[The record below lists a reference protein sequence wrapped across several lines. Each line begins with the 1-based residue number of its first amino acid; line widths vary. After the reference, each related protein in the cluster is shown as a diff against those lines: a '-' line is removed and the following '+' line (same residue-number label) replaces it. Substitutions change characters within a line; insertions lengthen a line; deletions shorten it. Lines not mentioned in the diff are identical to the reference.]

1 MLYFTQA
8 FDNLLCWFEL
18 SCFGDLVFISYIL
31 WFFNDNIMIRLIDIW
46 RHVIEKV
53 LAFYEVGINYI
64 LVEGD

>member
-18 SCFGDLVFISYIL
+18 SCFGVLVFISYVL